1 MFCPKRALLTGR
13 MEAARLLAEPLLCS
27 QAGLDLVILLPRS
40 RSTEIRLRR
49 VLPLPADMVQMAQAD
64 GNLPYSSGQ
73 NGALPTESQAF

>member
-1 MFCPKRALLTGR
+1 MFCPKRALRTGR

-40 RSTEIRLRR
+40 RSTEIRR
-49 VLPLPADMVQMAQAD
+49 VLPLPADMVQMAHAD